1 MTANGQGLL
10 SVNEIK
16 KLKMITELQ
25 KRFEADA
32 YKQKMNYAGSAG
44 IAAEQG
50 FLAGIDFL
58 QHLLQQTQC
67 TTLREELEQMLKEEN
82 EALGKAGFYEQYKRE
97 THANQRQ
104 ALAGLLEGGLVSF
117 LLDWVLGY
125 LPTHQPTTF

>member
-1 MTANGQGLL
+1 MQTKVEQNSDVKNRNFFICRVSNAITTNEQGLL
-10 SVNEIK
+10 SVNEFK

-32 YKQKMNYAGSAG
+32 YKQKLNYAGSAG

-67 TTLREELEQMLKEEN
+67 TTHVCQC
-82 EALGKAGFYEQYKRE
+82 
-97 THANQRQ
+97 QRLQ
-104 ALAGLLEGGLVSF
+104 L
-117 LLDWVLGY
+117 
-125 LPTHQPTTF
+125 

>member
-1 MTANGQGLL
+1 MKCCQMAYNEQGLL
-10 SVNEIK
+10 SVNEFK

-32 YKQKMNYAGSAG
+32 YKQKLNYAGSAG

-67 TTLREELEQMLKEEN
+67 TTHVCQCQRLH
-82 EALGKAGFYEQYKRE
+82 GF
-97 THANQRQ
+97 TMI
-104 ALAGLLEGGLVSF
+104 GGYSYCNTC
-117 LLDWVLGY
+117 GERC
-125 LPTHQPTTF
+125 

>member
-1 MTANGQGLL
+1 
-10 SVNEIK
+10 
-16 KLKMITELQ
+16 MITELQ

-67 TTLREELEQMLKEEN
+67 TTQLLPVARIYSFAKWIASEDFDWHYVESDDLWKKDGWCSRTTAE
-82 EALGKAGFYEQYKRE
+82 
-97 THANQRQ
+97 
-104 ALAGLLEGGLVSF
+104 LLELYSR
-117 LLDWVLGY
+117 
-125 LPTHQPTTF
+125 Q